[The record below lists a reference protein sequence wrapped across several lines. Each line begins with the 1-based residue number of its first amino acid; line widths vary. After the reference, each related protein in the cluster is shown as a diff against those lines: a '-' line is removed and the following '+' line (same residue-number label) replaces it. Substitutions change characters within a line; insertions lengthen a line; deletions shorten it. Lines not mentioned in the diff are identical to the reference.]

1 MPHGLCDASGH
12 SLPYTD
18 WAGNARVGPAPGV
31 GYNGENSSANERMA
45 NERMTNQSPS
55 QKPVYQST
63 SLPILLTGITGFI
76 AGHLTERL
84 LAEGISV
91 RGTARRPDAAEWL
104 AAQGAEIVQAD
115 LLDPA
120 SLTRAAAGCRVVVHA
135 AAWTGGP
142 ELAPETGY
150 RVNVEGTRN
159 MLVAAQAAGVER
171 FIYISSVAVYGVNGA
186 PLVDES
192 MPTPPV
198 GQAYS
203 DSKIAAETLVRGSSL
218 PCVIVRPA
226 STYGPRGTAWT
237 VGPIENI
244 KQGRLVLLGRD
255 TGLVTPG
262 YIDNVVDGLML
273 ALIHPAALAEAFNLC
288 DDRAVTFREF
298 YLTYARMLGKE
309 SLPTVP
315 GWFAGFARSG
325 PGRLARR
332 LTGRPE
338 VGPWSLHFRRN
349 PSQFSVAKAQ
359 RLLGYAP
366 RVDFAEGMRRTEA
379 WLRAEAY
386 LGG

>member
-1 MPHGLCDASGH
+1 
-12 SLPYTD
+12 
-18 WAGNARVGPAPGV
+18 
-31 GYNGENSSANERMA
+31 
-45 NERMTNQSPS
+45 MTNQSPS

-76 AGHLTERL
+76 AGHLAERL
-84 LAEGISV
+84 LAEGMPV
-91 RGTARRPDAAEWL
+91 RGTARRPGQTFEVCETSKVSPGFDT
-104 AAQGAEIVQAD
+104 VQAD
-115 LLDPA
+115 LLDPG
-120 SLTRAAAGCRVVVHA
+120 SLEQAAAGCRAVVHA

-142 ELAPETGY
+142 ELPPEAGY

-159 MLVAAQAAGVER
+159 VLAAGQAAGVER
-171 FIYISSVAVYGVNGA
+171 FIYVSSVAVYGVNDA

-203 DSKIAAETLVRGSSL
+203 DSKIAAETLVRGSDL
-218 PCVIVRPA
+218 PYVIVRPA

-237 VGPIENI
+237 VGPIETI

-273 ALIHPAALAEAFNLC
+273 TLTHPAALGQAFNLC

-298 YLTYARMLGKE
+298 YLTYAHMLGKE

-315 GWFAGFARSG
+315 GWFAGLARST
-325 PGRLARR
+325 PGNIARR
-332 LTGRPE
+332 VLGRPP

-349 PSQFSVAKAQ
+349 PSQFSVATAQ
-359 RLLGYAP
+359 RLLGYNPQVA
-366 RVDFAEGMRRTEA
+366 FAEGMRRTEA
-379 WLRAEAY
+379 WLRAAGY
-386 LGG
+386 LG

>member
-1 MPHGLCDASGH
+1 MTKPTSYQLPAS
-12 SLPYTD
+12 SF
-18 WAGNARVGPAPGV
+18 
-31 GYNGENSSANERMA
+31 
-45 NERMTNQSPS
+45 Q
-55 QKPVYQST
+55 QPV
-63 SLPILLTGITGFI
+63 LLTGITGFI
-76 AGHLTERL
+76 AGHLAERL
-84 LAEGISV
+84 LAEGVPV
-91 RGTARRPDAAEWL
+91 RGTARRPGQTFEVCETSKVSHRL
-104 AAQGAEIVQAD
+104 EIVLAD

-120 SLTRAAAGCRVVVHA
+120 ALTRAAAGCRAVVHA

-142 ELAPETGY
+142 ELAPEAGY

-159 MLVAAQAAGVER
+159 VLAAAQAAGVER

-203 DSKIAAETLVRGSSL
+203 DSKITAETLVRDAGL
-218 PCVIVRPA
+218 PYVIIRPA

-237 VGPIENI
+237 VGPIETI

-262 YIDNVVDGLML
+262 YIANVVDGLML
-273 ALIHPAALAEAFNLC
+273 ALNHPAALGETFNLC

-298 YLTYARMLGKE
+298 YLAYAHMLGKE

-315 GWFAGFARSG
+315 GWFARFARSG

-332 LTGRPE
+332 LAGRPE
-338 VGPWSLHFRRN
+338 IGPWSLHFRCN

-359 RLLGYAP
+359 RVLGYNP
-366 RVDFAEGMRRTEA
+366 QVDFAEGMRRTEA
-379 WLRAEAY
+379 WLRDSRLPGVIHPWVHRKIVGCTVAELVEAPPFDR
-386 LGG
+386 LRVRG